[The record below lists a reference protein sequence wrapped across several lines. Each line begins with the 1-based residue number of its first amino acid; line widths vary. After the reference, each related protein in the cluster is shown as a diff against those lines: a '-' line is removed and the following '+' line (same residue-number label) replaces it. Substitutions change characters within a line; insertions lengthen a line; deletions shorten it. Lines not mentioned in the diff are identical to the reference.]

1 MTGPG
6 TDIEHRG
13 GDVEDVV
20 DLAGVDQAD
29 ERVAHDDDLKVGG
42 GEGGGKL
49 GEGVVGEAE
58 EVGVRGGLRVAGC
71 GGGDWILD
79 AGYWI
84 LTCGHLLDFGEFAAA
99 ADETEDDRRVARQ
112 VPSGRPGGPLL
123 FH

>member
-42 GEGGGKL
+42 GEGGGQL
-49 GEGVVGEAE
+49 GEGLVGEAE
-58 EVGVRGGLRVAGC
+58 EVGGRGVVRVAGSVRRDC
-71 GGGDWILD
+71 ILNT
-79 AGYWI
+79 GYWI
-84 LTCGHLLDFGEFAAA
+84 RTWGYLWAFAKFAAP
-99 ADETEDDRRVARQ
+99 ADETEDARRVARQ
-112 VPSGRPGGPLL
+112 VPSGGKQS
-123 FH
+123 